1 MPHDCHFCRQLAAL
15 GKLPSSEIVWRFP
28 HSVAFLGAW
37 QFYHGYCVLVSRRH
51 VTELSGLE
59 DAERRAYLDEMCLL
73 AKAIAEAF
81 HPHKMNYELLG
92 NQVPHLHWH
101 LFPRFNDDPARL
113 KPVWLALEEAEHN
126 EDARLRL
133 EAGRSDRAAITA
145 ALREQLV
152 RLKAPDVLAPHV
164 NGDAVRLGTRGSSLA
179 LWQANH
185 VAGLLRPLTGS
196 RPIELVE
203 IQTTGDF
210 VQHLALAKIGGDGVF
225 TKEIQRALV
234 ERRIAVAV
242 HSLKDLPTTYVEG
255 LTLAAVPARGP
266 TGDAFISRKYKRFD
280 DLPPGATVA
289 TSSLRRRAQL
299 SHRRPDLKLVDIR
312 GNVDTRLRKLADRDL
327 DGLILAEAG
336 LVRLGLADQIA
347 EILDPAWMLPAAGQ
361 GALGLEC
368 RADDAVT
375 RELLQKVNDPAAQ
388 QAVLAER
395 ALLRGLG
402 GGCQVPIGAAA
413 TVENMQLKLRG
424 VVLSPDGS
432 KRIEEQTSGPAN
444 QAEAMGKALAGQLL
458 AAGAKEL
465 LALPPS

>member
-1 MPHDCHFCRQLAAL
+1 
-15 GKLPSSEIVWRFP
+15 
-28 HSVAFLGAW
+28 
-37 QFYHGYCVLVSRRH
+37 
-51 VTELSGLE
+51 
-59 DAERRAYLDEMCLL
+59 
-73 AKAIAEAF
+73 
-81 HPHKMNYELLG
+81 
-92 NQVPHLHWH
+92 
-101 LFPRFNDDPARL
+101 
-113 KPVWLALEEAEHN
+113 
-126 EDARLRL
+126 
-133 EAGRSDRAAITA
+133 
-145 ALREQLV
+145 
-152 RLKAPDVLAPHV
+152 
-164 NGDAVRLGTRGSSLA
+164 
-179 LWQANH
+179 
-185 VAGLLRPLTGS
+185 
-196 RPIELVE
+196 
-203 IQTTGDF
+203 
-210 VQHLALAKIGGDGVF
+210 
-225 TKEIQRALV
+225 
-234 ERRIAVAV
+234 VAV